1 MSDEANT
8 PSSPALVEL
17 IGRMHEGEQ
26 DLRQVADALGV
37 SLPEL
42 AALADEPRFGRIAAA
57 LRLLGRCRVE
67 SFLSRYRVHAIARLV
82 QLADQ
87 SEDPELARKA
97 AVDLIKADLGE
108 PRAGKASAAPLAE
121 APEALNT
128 AQVLAQ
134 LERLGGGAEAEH

>member
-67 SFLSRYRVHAIARLV
+67 SFLSRYQVHAIARLV

-87 SEDPELARKA
+87 TEDPELARKA

-108 PRAGKASAAPLAE
+108 PRAGKASAAVPTDT
-121 APEALNT
+121 PEALNT

-134 LERLGGGAEAEH
+134 LERLGGAEAEH